1 VRSTSVI
8 LAAVVLLSLAAPR
21 RAARADGLRSTI
33 VVESYVGVRPANAE
47 RIMAPLRAELEARGF
62 VADPTVLAM
71 RLETSVARPG
81 LVDESL
87 TKNALSQMFENG
99 LRAWNMG
106 DEDAALGKLESAI
119 STAMR
124 NPDLLSRVGRL
135 RDQLFQG
142 YLILSLAQRRRGQG
156 PRSEVSMGELIR
168 TFPDRTLGLDEA
180 GPEANDL
187 YRFVSADL
195 ARSKLGALSV
205 YISDP
210 TSVVFVNEVLRQSA
224 SGNVVLQ
231 EMLPGTYRV
240 LVRSLDISE
249 RVRVYS
255 VPVYPDRLTKLGIDW
270 DLDSVLAVD
279 KWVGF
284 QFGTS
289 NEQAGERDLAVKVGL
304 AAKSALVVTIN
315 LSRVRSG
322 YRLVAKRY
330 ETLTGAQMDWCQVD
344 LTGADRKA
352 FSLLADCVKG
362 EDNRTRVR
370 ANAPA
375 SELGLPRF
383 EGYLR
388 VEPLSPPSVAVRPE
402 PADAPPARKKSRGA
416 GKWIWG
422 ATSLAAFAA
431 GGVLLYLDGKTPCD
445 GPSSKCPTSYATGT
459 PGLVLLGAG
468 AAALSVSAVLF
479 FVEPTAP
486 APRSFSA
493 SSIPKSWVAGVSLQ
507 W

>member
-1 VRSTSVI
+1 M
-8 LAAVVLLSLAAPR
+8 LAAILLLSLTAPR
-21 RAARADGLRSTI
+21 QVARADEAPSTI
-33 VVESYVGVRPANAE
+33 VVESYGGARPPNAE
-47 RIMAPLRAELEARGF
+47 RIMAPLRAELEARGL

-71 RLETSVARPG
+71 RLEASVARPG

-99 LRAWNMG
+99 IRAWNMG
-106 DEDAALGKLESAI
+106 DEDAALRKLEVAI
-119 STAMR
+119 STALR
-124 NPDLLSRVGRL
+124 NPNLLSRVGRL
-135 RDQLFQG
+135 RDQQFQG
-142 YLILSLAQRRRGQG
+142 YLILAMAQRRRGQG
-156 PRSEVSMGELIR
+156 PPSEVSMGELIR
-168 TFPDRTLGLDEA
+168 TFPDRTLELDEA

-195 ARSKLGALSV
+195 SRSKPGALSV
-205 YISDP
+205 YVSDP

-224 SGNVVLQ
+224 SGNVVLK

-255 VPVYPDRLTKLGIDW
+255 VPVYPDQSTQLGIDW
-270 DLDSVLAVD
+270 DLDSVLVVD

-289 NEQAGERDLAVKVGL
+289 SEQAAERDLAVKLGV
-304 AAKSALVVTIN
+304 AAKSPMVVTLN

-330 ETLTGAQMDWCQVD
+330 ETLTGAQLDGCQVD
-344 LTGADRKA
+344 LAGADRKA
-352 FSLLADCVKG
+352 FGLLAGCVKG
-362 EDNRTRVR
+362 EANRARVR
-370 ANAPA
+370 ANPPA
-375 SELGLPRF
+375 LELGMPPF
-383 EGYLR
+383 KGYLR
-388 VEPLSPPSVAVRPE
+388 VEPLSPPVVAVRPE
-402 PADAPPARKKSRGA
+402 PAGAPPARKRSGGA

-422 ATSLAAFAA
+422 ATSLAAFAV

-445 GPSSKCPTSYATGT
+445 GPSNECPTAYATGT

-468 AAALSVSAVLF
+468 AAALGVSAFLF
-479 FVEPTAP
+479 VTEPPVP
-486 APRSFSA
+486 APRSLSA
-493 SSIPKSWVAGVSLQ
+493 SSIPKTWVAGVSLQ